1 VTIVDPTKAN
11 RQPQPVMV
19 VGHSSFSPS
28 ALASL
33 IRAAKLARRIDAVKA
48 KDSHCS
54 AKALIVNQLGEF
66 LVLIPN
72 DGDYAD
78 LPGGRIHDGEDAVTA
93 LAREVREETK
103 LSIGDIKLA
112 ETVAFVDFSGV
123 PRTTL
128 LYRATALTNDVQLS
142 DEHKDFRWVKP
153 SELAGYRLNYLA
165 GPVQRTLD
173 PATIS
178 AAEAGH
184 PFYGNQYSIIGV
196 VNNGS
201 VVSKKLKDGDSHEH
215 GDNRSFLGYTAAS
228 RRWKLAGKKVIWT
241 NEPDDN
247 EKSSVEDH
255 LSRKHN
261 IENIVHFMHGF
272 SSPISA
278 VEATGRF
285 MTEAELLNH
294 PSHHETAR
302 RSAEKIYQAAADDWL
317 AKLNADFM
325 AALFGHKG
333 MDYDGVW
340 LDVYGAAAGGW
351 VATMQQA
358 ASKAYA
364 TTARTLGHDAGVDH
378 QPSEEALKDFASTRA
393 AVLERFPGAVRDKV
407 AASLKRGLANNEDA
421 RALARRAA
429 EDFDQIQT
437 GAARRVAATEAQVVY
452 GKSQSEVLAAAGYS
466 RKRWVTVGD
475 DRVRDSHYL
484 CESQG
489 AIPASE
495 SFHNG
500 LMFPGDPNGDI
511 SEVANCRCN
520 LEGAP

>member
-1 VTIVDPTKAN
+1 MIVDPIKAS
-11 RQPQPVMV
+11 RQPQSAMV
-19 VGHSSFSPS
+19 VGSSV
-28 ALASL
+28 ATLAPL
-33 IRAAKLARRIDAVKA
+33 IRAAKLARRIDAVRA

-112 ETVAFVDFSGV
+112 ETVAFVDFGGV

-153 SELAGYRLNYLA
+153 SELAGFKLNYLA
-165 GPVQRTLD
+165 APVQRTLD
-173 PATIS
+173 PAT
-178 AAEAGH
+178 
-184 PFYGNQYSIIGV
+184 
-196 VNNGS
+196 
-201 VVSKKLKDGDSHEH
+201 
-215 GDNRSFLGYTAAS
+215 
-228 RRWKLAGKKVIWT
+228 
-241 NEPDDN
+241 
-247 EKSSVEDH
+247 
-255 LSRKHN
+255 
-261 IENIVHFMHGF
+261 
-272 SSPISA
+272 ISA

-340 LDVYGAAAGGW
+340 FDVYGAAAGGW

-421 RALARRAA
+421 RALARRAG

-500 LMFPGDPNGDI
+500 LKYPGDFNGPPE
-511 SEVANCRCN
+511 EVINCRCN